1 MKLLFVSGPMTG
13 IPDHNRPAFHAA
25 AKQLRDHGYHVINPA
40 ELRPEEHQLLNRC
53 TRRDLQILLAFP
65 VEGIATLP
73 DGPEIH
79 PDFPPSRG
87 MSVENH
93 LAKTCLH
100 VPVAT
105 VSQWLSCSPDIG
117 VPVDITM
124 GQATG

>member
-1 MKLLFVSGPMTG
+1 MKLVFISGPMTG
-13 IPDHNRPAFHAA
+13 IPDHNRPVFHAA

-40 ELRPEEHQLLNRC
+40 ELRPEDHQLLNRC

-65 VEGIATLP
+65 VEGLATLP

-87 MSVENH
+87 MAVERN

-124 GQATG
+124 DQATG